1 MCSMQGWK
9 MRSDEAQRIK
19 DEMSKAIIDFS
30 DVSMTREEMSVFIT
44 GWDKCLIE
52 LNDILDQLVREGDN

>member
-1 MCSMQGWK
+1 MCLMQGWK

-19 DEMSKAIIDFS
+19 DEMSKVIIDFS
-30 DVSMTREEMSVFIT
+30 NVAMTRAEMSSFML